1 MVFHSGAN
9 ADRKAH
15 RGLRLKGRGE
25 TCGDLRGN
33 LRNKTHLS

>member
-1 MVFHSGAN
+1 MVTHSGAN

-15 RGLRLKGRGE
+15 RGLRLKGRGG

-33 LRNKTHLS
+33 MRSKTNLS